1 MELLFVVLGGAILG
15 LAARYSLPR
24 RHDVRHAPSCPRS
37 APASPPSSGSALTW
51 LGWAWDGG
59 WIWVVSFV
67 AAGLAA
73 VASAWFIGPRRE
85 RSDAALFE
93 RLAAGARAAPD
104 ATASGG

>member
-24 RHDVRHAPSCPRS
+24 RHTYGS
-37 APASPPSSGSALTW
+37 ALVPAIGAGVAALVWVALTW

-67 AAGLAA
+67 AAGLAS
-73 VASAWFIGPRRE
+73 VATAWLIGPRRE
-85 RSDAALFE
+85 RGDAALFE
-93 RLAAGARAAPD
+93 RLARPGANERSA
-104 ATASGG
+104 